1 MTAEKN
7 NPLAGNEYVKGT
19 YSPAEKDKP
28 YYAQYMDKAEAGMR
42 TVKLIVFAGM
52 SAFVVLAIYGYYLIF
67 QLTNDAAQM
76 SKSMQDMS
84 RNMQSI
90 TVSVAQMNQ
99 STAQM
104 ADSVNRMQYTT
115 SNMDKTFTTPMNAVN
130 SFMPWGSA
138 PVQYP
143 QPNNNPYMQR

>member
-1 MTAEKN
+1 MTDEN
-7 NPLAGNEYVKGT
+7 SGLEGNESLKGA
-19 YSPAEKDKP
+19 YNPPDKDKP
-28 YYAQYMDKAEAGMR
+28 YYAQYIDRAEAGMR

-52 SAFVVLAIYGYYLIF
+52 SAFVILAIYGYYLIF

-76 SKSMQDMS
+76 TKSMQEMS

-104 ADSVNRMQYTT
+104 ADSVNRMQYAT
-115 SNMDKTFTTPMNAVN
+115 SNMDKTFTTPMNALN

>member
-1 MTAEKN
+1 MTTEN
-7 NPLAGNEYVKGT
+7 NKQMAGNDYVQGT
-19 YSPAEKDKP
+19 YTPPVKDKP
-28 YYAQYMDKAEAGMR
+28 YYAQYIDKAEAGMR
-42 TVKLIVFAGM
+42 TVKLVVFAGM

-76 SKSMQDMS
+76 TKSMQDMT

-104 ADSVNRMQYTT
+104 ADSVNRMQYAT
-115 SNMDKTFTTPMNAVN
+115 SNMDKTFTTPMNAIN

-143 QPNNNPYMQR
+143 QQLNNPYMQR